1 MPKVCLSEK
10 QKDHDRLVAN
20 LLLIQNSKRKNNAQ
34 MGEILG
40 ISSSAYSA
48 RKKEPEKLTYAEIKK
63 LCGYAKIDV
72 AVFVSEQLKVI

>member
-1 MPKVCLSEK
+1 MPRVCLSEK

-20 LLLIQNSKRKNNAQ
+20 LLLIQNSKQKNNAQ

-48 RKKEPEKLTYAEIKK
+48 RKREPERLTYNEIKK
-63 LCGYAKIDV
+63 LCKYAKVDV
-72 AVFVSEQLKVI
+72 AAFVSEQLKVI

>member
-10 QKDHDRLVAN
+10 QKDHERLVSN
-20 LLLIQNSKRKNNAQ
+20 LLLIQNSKQKNNAQ

-40 ISSSAYSA
+40 ISSSTYSV

-63 LCGYAKIDV
+63 LCKYAKIDV
-72 AVFVSEQLKVI
+72 TAFVSEQLKII

>member
-1 MPKVCLSEK
+1 
-10 QKDHDRLVAN
+10 
-20 LLLIQNSKRKNNAQ
+20 

-72 AVFVSEQLKVI
+72 AVFVSKQLKVI

>member
-1 MPKVCLSEK
+1 MPRVCLTDK

-20 LLLIQNSKRKNNAQ
+20 LLIIQNSKQKNNAQ

-48 RKKEPEKLTYAEIKK
+48 RKREPEKLTYAEIKR
-63 LCGYAKIDV
+63 LCKYAKIEV
-72 AVFVSEQLKVI
+72 ATFVSEQLKLI